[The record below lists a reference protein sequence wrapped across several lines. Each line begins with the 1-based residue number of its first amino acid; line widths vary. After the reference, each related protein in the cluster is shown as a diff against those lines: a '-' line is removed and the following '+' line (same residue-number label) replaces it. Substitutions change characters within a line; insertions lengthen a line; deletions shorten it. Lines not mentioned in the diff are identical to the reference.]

1 LVVFVAIVL
10 MPVTAL
16 NLLQEKLAVLQ
27 WGERESGK
35 VNEATFLRVL
45 IVTLGLALCVAWF
58 EVFSYGL
65 KTAGYSLLFG
75 GWLFIVAA
83 TGLMLKFLPRGPKSN

>member
-1 LVVFVAIVL
+1 MLHR
-10 MPVTAL
+10 
-16 NLLQEKLAVLQ
+16 
-27 WGERESGK
+27 GEMESGN
-35 VNEATFLRVL
+35 VNESTFLRVL

-65 KTAGYSLLFG
+65 KTAGYALLFG
-75 GWLFIVAA
+75 GWLFIVGA